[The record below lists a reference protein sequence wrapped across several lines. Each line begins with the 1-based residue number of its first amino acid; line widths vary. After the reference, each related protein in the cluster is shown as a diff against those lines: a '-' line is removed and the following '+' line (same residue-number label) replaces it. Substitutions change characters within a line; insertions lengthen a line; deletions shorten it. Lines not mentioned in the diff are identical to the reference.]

1 MLLYEADVGFDG
13 YRSGAGVVGLW
24 SGCIGFGGGGE
35 EVLSWLLTVLKVEL
49 DSSDWIQTSTGLVL

>member
-13 YRSGAGVVGLW
+13 DRSGVGVVEYW

-35 EVLSWLLTVLKVEL
+35 EALSWLLTVL
-49 DSSDWIQTSTGLVL
+49 IP